1 MEQHESMGGTKMTE
15 LMKRYEAETGNEVQS
30 DAFAQHEIWEYIRW
44 LESQLA
50 EQTLEK
56 FQEIIRNQCD
66 EISALKAQLTWR
78 PVSEKPEIS
87 DKYYVIRKGF
97 AITFRDICLFMDGEW
112 CVNRVSE
119 EHGGEYWQPI
129 EKDNTCPV
137 VLWFP
142 APIIPPAPE
151 KV

>member
-1 MEQHESMGGTKMTE
+1 VT
-15 LMKRYEAETGNEVQS
+15 
-30 DAFAQHEIWEYIRW
+30 
-44 LESQLA
+44 
-50 EQTLEK
+50 
-56 FQEIIRNQCD
+56 
-66 EISALKAQLTWR
+66 
-78 PVSEKPEIS
+78 EKPEIS

-97 AITFRDICLFMDGEW
+97 AITFRDICLFMGGEW

-142 APIIPPAPE
+142 TPIIPPAPE
-151 KV
+151 A

>member
-1 MEQHESMGGTKMTE
+1 MSYGDSPEMLDYIDH
-15 LMKRYEAETGNEVQS
+15 LEAENE
-30 DAFAQHEIWEYIRW
+30 R
-44 LESQLA
+44 LRA
-50 EQTLEK
+50 ENAK
-56 FQEIIRNQCD
+56 
-66 EISALKAQLTWR
+66 LKAQLTWL
-78 PVSEKPEIS
+78 PVTEKPEIS